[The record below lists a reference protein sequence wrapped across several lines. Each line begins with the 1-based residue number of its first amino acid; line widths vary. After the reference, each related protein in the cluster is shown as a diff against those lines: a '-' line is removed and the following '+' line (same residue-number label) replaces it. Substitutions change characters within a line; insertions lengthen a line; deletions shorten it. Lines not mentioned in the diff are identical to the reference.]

1 MSHLDSIT
9 PSLIQRGHIAA
20 LVCALWVCQG
30 CASNVMMAR
39 DLPREWNAVAASNAQ
54 TIDLSKLAS
63 STIPQDLISRGDVIS
78 VDMALGRTRADD
90 VSVKSQVQDNGQ
102 IDLALV
108 GSIPV
113 VGLNM
118 VEAADAIKTAAI
130 SRGFYQNPQV
140 TVQMSRAKTN
150 LITVIGAVKEP
161 KIYELRPGNSDLL
174 QAITA
179 AGGLSDEAGTIVELR
194 HAGFKPNQSSGG
206 GRAPAIADGGPDGV
220 ISAGVESEEVSSGS
234 PQTLKVDLASIGSE
248 GVSIPTLSDGMVV
261 FVSRLDPPRLSVDG
275 LVKAPGQ
282 FEYPVGE
289 NLTIL
294 DAVTLAKGM
303 SNPLADKIYIIRKR
317 PGTPEPGLIQVSYRK
332 AKRSGQENLL
342 LQPGDKVV
350 VEQTPAT
357 IVLDTL
363 QYAKINL
370 SGRVF

>member
-1 MSHLDSIT
+1 MAVL
-9 PSLIQRGHIAA
+9 LC
-20 LVCALWVCQG
+20 LLWVCQG
-30 CASNVMMAR
+30 CASNVMLAR

-63 STIPQDLISRGDVIS
+63 STIPQDLISHGDVIS
-78 VDMALGRTRADD
+78 VDMSLGRTRADD

-108 GSIPV
+108 GRIPV
-113 VGLNM
+113 AGLNM

-130 SRGFYQNPQV
+130 SRGVYQNPQV

-194 HAGFKPNQSSGG
+194 HAGFKPNQSSGDRGGG
-206 GRAPAIADGGPDGV
+206 GRAPAVADGGPDGV
-220 ISAGVESEEVSSGS
+220 ISAGSESEEVSSGS
-234 PQTLKVDLASIGSE
+234 PKTLKVDLASIGSE
-248 GVSIPTLSDGMVV
+248 GVGIPTLSDGMVV
-261 FVSRLDPPRLSVDG
+261 FVSRLDPPKLSVDG
-275 LVKAPGQ
+275 LVNAPGQ

-294 DAVTLAKGM
+294 DAVTLAKGLN
-303 SNPLADKIYIIRKR
+303 NPLADKIYIIRKR
-317 PGTPEPGLIQVSYRK
+317 PGTQEPGLIQVSYRK

-342 LQPGDKVV
+342 LQPAFAGGALCRHV
-350 VEQTPAT
+350 
-357 IVLDTL
+357 IRIILLTL
-363 QYAKINL
+363 
-370 SGRVF
+370 